1 MTDKVIITGASGL
14 IGQELV
20 KYFPDAILFQGD
32 ICDKSAV
39 DRFIYSQESVTG
51 VIHLAAIV
59 PKQVVD
65 NNMKLAFDVNVGGT
79 LNILEALRAH
89 KTLGKDIPWFFY
101 ASTSHVYASS
111 DAPRNE
117 DDKVSPFT
125 FYGLTKLQGEDW
137 CRAYSRE
144 FGIPLCVG
152 RIFSFS
158 DARQPEYY
166 FIPAM
171 FKKIIRTPKNGSLE
185 IFGVQG
191 KRDFLRVPQIC
202 STISSL
208 YQKKYLGVVNI
219 GTGIGSSLSQ
229 IVSKIVLAMGRE
241 DIKVNIASDAPNF
254 LIADTGRLES
264 VGIKCE
270 NEIEIL
276 IEDMASHYKKN
287 R

>member
-1 MTDKVIITGASGL
+1 MNGKVIITGASGL
-14 IGQELV
+14 IGRKLV
-20 KYFPDAILFQGD
+20 DLFPDAVLFKGD

-39 DRFIYSQESVTG
+39 DRFIYSQEAVCG
-51 VIHLAAIV
+51 IIHLAAIV

-89 KTLGKDIPWFFY
+89 RTLGKETPWFFY

-111 DAPRNE
+111 DSPRHEE
-117 DDKVSPFT
+117 DELSPFT
-125 FYGLTKLQGEDW
+125 FYGLTKLQGEEW
-137 CRAYSRE
+137 CRAYARE
-144 FGIPLCVG
+144 FSIPLCVG

-158 DARQPEYY
+158 DAHQPEFY

-171 FKKIIRTPKNGSLE
+171 FKRVMRTPKNGTLE

-202 STISSL
+202 SCIADL
-208 YQKKYLGVVNI
+208 YKKKYLGVVNI
-219 GTGIGSSLSQ
+219 GTGIENALSG
-229 IVSKIVLAMGRE
+229 IVPKIAIAMGRE
-241 DIKVNIASDAPNF
+241 DIELKIANDAPSF
-254 LIADTGRLES
+254 LVADSRRLES
-264 VGIKCE
+264 LGIKCE
-270 NEIEIL
+270 NQIDLL
-276 IEDMASHYKKN
+276 IHDMAAHYKN